1 METNKIYHGNCVEKL
16 KEIEA
21 NKVDL
26 IYFDPPFFT
35 QRKHSLTNK
44 DNSKTYEFDD
54 KYNSIEEYL
63 ELVENVLLE
72 SKRVLKNTGSVFLHC
87 DKTASHNIRVVM
99 DKIFGRENFQSEIIW
114 SYKRWSN
121 AKKGL
126 LNSHQVIFFYSK
138 TQDFKFNTLY
148 TDYSATTNL
157 DQILQDR
164 ERNENGKSDYKKD
177 ENGNVILGKEK
188 KGVPLSDVWEI
199 PYLNPK
205 AKERTGYPTQKPV
218 LLLNQILNI
227 VTDEGDL
234 VVDPFCGSGTTCVSA
249 KSLKRQFIGIDIS
262 KDAVELA
269 NSRLEEMVIS
279 ESNLLN
285 KGTNEYQEK
294 TEKELAILQ
303 NINAFPVQRNS
314 GIDGF
319 LKDHFEGMPV
329 PVKIQGEYET
339 IEDAIEKLEKASY
352 GKDYKMKILIQTRET
367 GISRLFGFESD
378 VTIMKSLELQTK
390 DLLKK
395 NNEGITRVLQNG
407 GLSASMIV
415 WCKVQVQFFN

>member
-1 METNKIYHGNCVEKL
+1 MKINRIIHGNCVEKL
-16 KEIEA
+16 KEIDA

-26 IYFDPPFFT
+26 VYFDPPFFT

-63 ELVENVLLE
+63 AVIENVLE
-72 SKRVLKNTGSVFLHC
+72 QSKRVLKNTGSVFLHC
-87 DKTASHNIRVVM
+87 DKTASHNIRIVM
-99 DKIFGRENFQSEIIW
+99 DKVFGCDNFQSEIIW

-121 AKKGL
+121 SKKGL
-126 LNSHQVIFFYSK
+126 LNAHQVIFFYSK

-148 TDYSATTNL
+148 TNYSATTNI

-164 ERNENGKSDYKKD
+164 ERNKNGKSVYKRD
-177 ENGNVILGKEK
+177 ENGNPILGKEK

-234 VVDPFCGSGTTCVSA
+234 VLDPFCGSGTTCVSA
-249 KSLKRQFIGIDIS
+249 KSLKRNYIGIDIS
-262 KDAVELA
+262 LDAVELA
-269 NSRLEEMVIS
+269 NSRLEEMIIS
-279 ESNLLN
+279 SSNLLS
-285 KGTNEYQEK
+285 KGANEYLEK
-294 TEKELAILQ
+294 TDKELAILQ

-319 LKDHFEGMPV
+319 LKEHCDGVPV
-329 PVKIQGEYET
+329 PVKIQTDYES
-339 IEDAIEKLEKASY
+339 IDDAIEKLQKACY
-352 GKDYKMKILIQTRET
+352 GKDYKLKILIQTKEVV
-367 GISRLFGFESD
+367 INRLFGFESD
-378 VTIMKSLELQTK
+378 ITILKSLELQIK
-390 DLLKK
+390 ELANK
-395 NNEGITRVLQNG
+395 NNKSLT
-407 GLSASMIV
+407 SALR
-415 WCKVQVQFFN
+415 

>member
-63 ELVENVLLE
+63 ELVENVLQE

-99 DKIFGRENFQSEIIW
+99 DKVFGRENFQSEIIW

-126 LNSHQVIFFYSK
+126 LNAHQVIFFYSK

-164 ERNENGKSDYKKD
+164 ERNENGKSVYKKD
-177 ENGNVILGKEK
+177 ENGNVVLGKEK

-319 LKDHFEGMPV
+319 LKDHFKGMPV

-378 VTIMKSLELQTK
+378 VTIIKSLELQTK
-390 DLLKK
+390 DLLKM
-395 NNEGITRVLQNG
+395 NNEGITSVLQNG
-407 GLSASMIV
+407 GFSASMTV
-415 WCKVQVQFFN
+415 

>member
-1 METNKIYHGNCVEKL
+1 MLTKGHPKMETNKIYHGNCVEKL

-44 DNSKTYEFDD
+44 DHSKIYEFYD

-63 ELVENVLLE
+63 KLIKNVLQE

-99 DKIFGRENFQSEIIW
+99 DNVFGRDNFQSEIIW

-126 LNSHQVIFFYSK
+126 LNAHQVIFFYSK

-164 ERNENGKSDYKKD
+164 ERNKNGKSVYKKD

-227 VTDEGDL
+227 VTNEGDL

-285 KGTNEYQEK
+285 KGINEYQDK
-294 TEKELAILQ
+294 TQKELAILQ

-339 IEDAIEKLEKASY
+339 IEDAIEKLEKASK

-378 VTIMKSLELQTK
+378 VQVIKSLELQTK
-390 DLLKK
+390 KLMKE
-395 NNEGITRVLQNG
+395 NNDAPTMYKR
-407 GLSASMIV
+407 
-415 WCKVQVQFFN
+415 

>member
-35 QRKHSLTNK
+35 QRKHSLNNK

-54 KYNSIEEYL
+54 KYNSIQEYL
-63 ELVENVLLE
+63 ELVENVLQE

-99 DKIFGRENFQSEIIW
+99 DKVFGRENFQSEIIW

-126 LNSHQVIFFYSK
+126 LNAHQVIFFYSK

-164 ERNENGKSDYKKD
+164 ERNENGKSVYKKD

-249 KSLKRQFIGIDIS
+249 KLLKRQFIGIDIS
-262 KDAVELA
+262 MDAVELA

-294 TEKELAILQ
+294 TEKELATLQ

-319 LKDHFEGMPV
+319 LKEHFEGMPV
-329 PVKIQGEYET
+329 PVKIQGENET
-339 IEDAIEKLEKASY
+339 IEDAIEKLEKSSY

-395 NNEGITRVLQNG
+395 SNEGITSVTVAQL
-407 GLSASMIV
+407 L
-415 WCKVQVQFFN
+415 FFRK

>member
-1 METNKIYHGNCVEKL
+1 MKEHPKMEINKIHNGNCIEKL

-26 IYFDPPFFT
+26 VYFDPPFFT

-63 ELVENVLLE
+63 TLVENVLE
-72 SKRVLKNTGSVFLHC
+72 QSKRVLKNTGSVFLHC

-99 DKIFGRENFQSEIIW
+99 DKVFGRENFQSEIIW

-126 LNSHQVIFFYSK
+126 LNAHQVIFFYSK
-138 TQDFKFNTLY
+138 THDFKFNTLY

-164 ERNENGKSDYKKD
+164 ERDENGKSVYKKD

-227 VTDEGDL
+227 VTEEGDL
-234 VVDPFCGSGTTCVSA
+234 VVDPFCGSGTTCISA

-262 KDAVELA
+262 MDAVELA
-269 NSRLEEMVIS
+269 NSRLEEMIIS

-319 LKDHFEGMPV
+319 LKDHFEGVPV

-367 GISRLFGFESD
+367 GISRLFGFESE
-378 VTIMKSLELQTK
+378 VTIIKSLELQTK
-390 DLLKK
+390 DLINK
-395 NNEGITRVLQNG
+395 NNDGITAPTQKAGSRV
-407 GLSASMIV
+407 SKTA
-415 WCKVQVQFFN
+415 

>member
-1 METNKIYHGNCVEKL
+1 MEANKIYHGNCLEKL

-21 NKVDL
+21 HKVDL

-35 QRKHSLTNK
+35 QRKHSLSNK

-54 KYNSIEEYL
+54 KYISVEEYL
-63 ELVENVLLE
+63 TLIENVLE
-72 SKRVLKNTGSVFLHC
+72 QSRRVLKKTGSVFLHC

-99 DKIFGRENFQSEIIW
+99 DKVFGRENFQSEIIW

-126 LNSHQVIFFYSK
+126 LNAHQVIFFYSK

-164 ERNENGKSDYKKD
+164 ERDKNGKSVYKKD
-177 ENGNVILGKEK
+177 KNGNVILGKEK

-205 AKERTGYPTQKPV
+205 AKERAGYPTQKPV

-227 VTDEGDL
+227 ATDEGDL
-234 VVDPFCGSGTTCVSA
+234 VLDPFCGSGTTCVSA
-249 KSLKRQFIGIDIS
+249 KYLKRAFIGIDIS
-262 KDAVELA
+262 MDAVVLA
-269 NSRLEEMVIS
+269 NTRLEEMVIS
-279 ESNLLN
+279 ESNLLK

-339 IEDAIEKLEKASY
+339 VEDAIEKLEKASQ
-352 GKDYKMKILIQTRET
+352 GKGYMMKILIQTRET
-367 GISRLFGFESD
+367 GISRLFGLESD
-378 VTIMKSLELQTK
+378 VTIIKSLELQTK
-390 DLLKK
+390 DLMKK
-395 NNEGITRVLQNG
+395 NNEGIISGSFTHLT
-407 GLSASMIV
+407 
-415 WCKVQVQFFN
+415 

>member
-63 ELVENVLLE
+63 KLVENVLQE
-72 SKRVLKNTGSVFLHC
+72 SKRVLKNTGSAFLHC

-126 LNSHQVIFFYSK
+126 LNAHQVIFFYSK

-164 ERNENGKSDYKKD
+164 ERNENGKSVYKKD
-177 ENGNVILGKEK
+177 ENGNVVLGKEK

-227 VTDEGDL
+227 VTEEGDL

-262 KDAVELA
+262 RDAVELA

-319 LKDHFEGMPV
+319 LKDHFEGLPV

-407 GLSASMIV
+407 GLSNSKTV
-415 WCKVQVQFFN
+415 

>member
-35 QRKHSLTNK
+35 QRKHSLSNK

-63 ELVENVLLE
+63 ELVENVLAQ

-99 DKIFGRENFQSEIIW
+99 DKVFGGENFQSEIIW

-126 LNSHQVIFFYSK
+126 LNAHQVIFFYSK

-164 ERNENGKSDYKKD
+164 ERNENGKSVYKKD

-407 GLSASMIV
+407 GLSTSKTV
-415 WCKVQVQFFN
+415 

>member
-164 ERNENGKSDYKKD
+164 ERNENGKSVYKKD

-227 VTDEGDL
+227 VTEEGDL

-285 KGTNEYQEK
+285 KGTNGYQEK

-339 IEDAIEKLEKASY
+339 IEDASEKLEKASY

-378 VTIMKSLELQTK
+378 VTIMKSLELQTN
-390 DLLKK
+390 DLMKK
-395 NNEGITRVLQNG
+395 NNEGIPRVLQNR
-407 GLSASMIV
+407 GLSASKPV
-415 WCKVQVQFFN
+415 

>member
-63 ELVENVLLE
+63 KLVENVLQE

-126 LNSHQVIFFYSK
+126 LNAHQVIFFYSK

-148 TDYSATTNL
+148 TDYSTTTNL

-164 ERNENGKSDYKKD
+164 ERNENGKSVYKKD
-177 ENGNVILGKEK
+177 ENGNVVLGKEK

-218 LLLNQILNI
+218 LLINQILNI
-227 VTDEGDL
+227 VTEEGDL

-249 KSLKRQFIGIDIS
+249 KLLKRQFIGIDIS

-319 LKDHFEGMPV
+319 LKDHFESMPV

-378 VTIMKSLELQTK
+378 VTIIKSLELQTK
-390 DLLKK
+390 KLIKENTDSKAH
-395 NNEGITRVLQNG
+395 I
-407 GLSASMIV
+407 
-415 WCKVQVQFFN
+415 

>member
-26 IYFDPPFFT
+26 IYFDPPFT

-63 ELVENVLLE
+63 ELVEDVLKQ

-126 LNSHQVIFFYSK
+126 LNAHQVIFFYSK
-138 TQDFKFNTLY
+138 SQDFKFNTLY
-148 TDYSATTNL
+148 TDYSVTTNL

-164 ERNENGKSDYKKD
+164 ARDENGKSVYKKD

-205 AKERTGYPTQKPV
+205 AKERIGYPTQKPV

-249 KSLKRQFIGIDIS
+249 KSLNRQFIGIDIS

-294 TEKELAILQ
+294 TEKELAILK

-352 GKDYKMKILIQTRET
+352 DKDYKKKILIQTRET

-395 NNEGITRVLQNG
+395 NNEGITASLQKSGFNG
-407 GLSASMIV
+407 
-415 WCKVQVQFFN
+415 

>member
-164 ERNENGKSDYKKD
+164 ERNENGKSVYKKD

-285 KGTNEYQEK
+285 KGTSEYQEK

-339 IEDAIEKLEKASY
+339 IEDAIEKLEKASL
-352 GKDYKMKILIQTRET
+352 GRDYKMKILIQTRET
-367 GISRLFGFESD
+367 GISRLFGFDYD
-378 VTIMKSLELQTK
+378 VTILKSLELQTK
-390 DLLKK
+390 DLIKK
-395 NNEGITRVLQNG
+395 NNEGITSVLQNG
-407 GLSASMIV
+407 GFSASI
-415 WCKVQVQFFN
+415 KA

>member
-1 METNKIYHGNCVEKL
+1 METNKILHGNCVEKL
-16 KEIEA
+16 KVIEA

-26 IYFDPPFFT
+26 VYFDPPFFT
-35 QRKHSLTNK
+35 QRKHTLSNK

-54 KYNSIEEYL
+54 KYESLNDYL
-63 ELVENVLLE
+63 SLIKNVLKQ

-87 DKTASHNIRVVM
+87 DKTASHNIRVVL
-99 DKIFGRENFQSEIIW
+99 DEVFGRENFQSEIIW

-138 TQDFKFNTLY
+138 TQDFKFNTIY
-148 TDYSATTNL
+148 TEYSATTNL

-164 ERNENGKSDYKKD
+164 ERNENGKSVYKRD
-177 ENGNVILGKEK
+177 VNGNPILGKEK

-218 LLLNQILNI
+218 LLLNQILKIATN
-227 VTDEGDL
+227 EGDL
-234 VVDPFCGSGTTCVSA
+234 VLDPFCGSGTTCLSA
-249 KSLKRQFIGIDIS
+249 KLLKRDYIGIDIS
-262 KDAVELA
+262 ADAVELT
-269 NSRLEEMVIS
+269 NSRLEDMIIS
-279 ESNLLN
+279 QSNLLT
-285 KGTNEYQEK
+285 KGANEYFEK

-303 NINAFPVQRNS
+303 NINAFPVQRNI

-319 LKDHFEGMPV
+319 LKEHCEGLPV

-339 IEDAIEKLEKASY
+339 IEDAIEKLERASF
-352 GKDYKMKILIQTRET
+352 GKYYNMKIVIQTKDC
-367 GISRLFGFESD
+367 GISRLFDFQTD
-378 VTIMKSLELQTK
+378 VVILKSLELQTK
-390 DLLKK
+390 ELTK
-395 NNEGITRVLQNG
+395 NNERLTMAKKN
-407 GLSASMIV
+407 
-415 WCKVQVQFFN
+415 C

>member
-63 ELVENVLLE
+63 KLVENVLQE

-126 LNSHQVIFFYSK
+126 LNAHQVIFFYSK

-164 ERNENGKSDYKKD
+164 ERNENGKSVYKKD
-177 ENGNVILGKEK
+177 ENGNVVLGKEK

-218 LLLNQILNI
+218 LLLKQILNI
-227 VTDEGDL
+227 VTEEGDL

-407 GLSASMIV
+407 GLSASKTV
-415 WCKVQVQFFN
+415 

>member
-1 METNKIYHGNCVEKL
+1 MKEHLKMETNKIYHGNCVEKL

-44 DNSKTYEFDD
+44 NNSKTYEFDD
-54 KYNSIEEYL
+54 KYNSIEDYL
-63 ELVENVLLE
+63 SLVENVLE
-72 SKRVLKNTGSVFLHC
+72 QSKRVLKSTGSVFLHC
-87 DKTASHNIRVVM
+87 DKTASHNIRNVM
-99 DKIFGRENFQSEIIW
+99 DKVFGRDNFQSEIIW

-126 LNSHQVIFFYSK
+126 LNAHQVIFFYSK
-138 TQDFKFNTLY
+138 TKDFKFNTLY

-164 ERNENGKSDYKKD
+164 ERDKNGKSVYKKD

-249 KSLKRQFIGIDIS
+249 KHLKREFIGIDIS
-262 KDAVELA
+262 EDAVELA
-269 NSRLEEMVIS
+269 NSRLDEMIIS

-319 LKDHFEGMPV
+319 LRDHFEGLPV
-329 PVKIQGEYET
+329 PVKIQGEFET

-352 GKDYKMKILIQTRET
+352 SKDYKLKILIQTSET
-367 GISRLFGFESD
+367 AISRLFGFKSD
-378 VTIMKSLELQTK
+378 VTIVKSLELQTK

-395 NNEGITRVLQNG
+395 TKLQRQ
-407 GLSASMIV
+407 I
-415 WCKVQVQFFN
+415 